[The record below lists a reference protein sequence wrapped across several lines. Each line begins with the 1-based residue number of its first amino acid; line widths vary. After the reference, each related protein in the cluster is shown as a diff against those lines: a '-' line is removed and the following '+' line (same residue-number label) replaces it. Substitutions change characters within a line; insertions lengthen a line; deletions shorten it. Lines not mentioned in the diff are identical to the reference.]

1 MLAKDWKKDL
11 FTIPNVLSLF
21 RLVLIPVYVVL
32 YLKAEKPEDYF
43 LAAAIL
49 AVSCLTDLI
58 DGKIA
63 RHFHMISNTGKILD
77 PLADKATQ
85 FTLIVCL
92 TIQLQYPVLLFL
104 AVLFV
109 VKEAFQAIAGF
120 LILRKG
126 QILKG
131 ALIAGKISTAVLFI
145 SLIILVLI
153 PNISKTAVYIIAG
166 ADILF
171 LLISFVSYIR
181 LYYTHSPKESHEAF
195 ISEIFRTNIPKPAAE
210 QKKSFAA
217 LLNRALE
224 DECDLDV
231 VQTIHDQLCQRI
243 AIHKE
248 SRVPDTLLVSKS
260 EVKEILDTCGVAEN
274 RLAKF
279 SIDYDEAFGFE
290 ADLYPKNNI
299 DNRRLDIHA
308 PDVSIQVSPERSD
321 LIETR
326 VIDGVKYILI
336 QADGDVEVNGVSIH
350 IAEKDTALV

>member
-1 MLAKDWKKDL
+1 MFTKDWKKDL

-21 RLVLIPVYVVL
+21 RLVLIPVYIIL
-32 YLKAEKPEDYF
+32 YLKAKSPEDYF

-63 RHFHMISNTGKILD
+63 RRFNMISNTGKILD

-181 LYYTHSPKESHEAF
+181 LYYTHSPMIQSINES
-195 ISEIFRTNIPKPAAE
+195 
-210 QKKSFAA
+210 
-217 LLNRALE
+217 
-224 DECDLDV
+224 
-231 VQTIHDQLCQRI
+231 
-243 AIHKE
+243 
-248 SRVPDTLLVSKS
+248 
-260 EVKEILDTCGVAEN
+260 
-274 RLAKF
+274 
-279 SIDYDEAFGFE
+279 
-290 ADLYPKNNI
+290 
-299 DNRRLDIHA
+299 
-308 PDVSIQVSPERSD
+308 
-321 LIETR
+321 
-326 VIDGVKYILI
+326 
-336 QADGDVEVNGVSIH
+336 VE
-350 IAEKDTALV
+350 